1 MVNTTNGEESTVS
14 SREVFATTLA
24 WGFAVLLATILSRY

>member
-1 MVNTTNGEESTVS
+1 MANTANCEESSVD
-14 SREVFATTLA
+14 SREIFATTLA